1 MMRQI
6 LDTNIIVRFI
16 VGGGGDEYDR
26 ALKIMDQIEKRAVH
40 GEISILVI
48 NEILWVL
55 KNFYSLDKRTFI
67 PVLLRLLSMSNITCI
82 EVSNRVVI
90 DTLLLM
96 KEKNLDFTDAY
107 LVQIGK
113 KETVLTF
120 DKRLKKLLR

>member
-90 DTLLLM
+90 DALLLM

>member
-1 MMRQI
+1 M
-6 LDTNIIVRFI
+6 
-16 VGGGGDEYDR
+16 
-26 ALKIMDQIEKRAVH
+26 
-40 GEISILVI
+40 
-48 NEILWVL
+48 
-55 KNFYSLDKRTFI
+55 
-67 PVLLRLLSMSNITCI
+67 LLRLLSMSNITCI

-90 DTLLLM
+90 DALLLM